1 MGLSLSLIIIPL
13 IVESIWYCENAICDK
28 KGTYNIEIELVS
40 NTNDFRGVFGEVL
53 GTVKDTFGDLLQLL
67 TNLKNKEIEFDFH
80 KKINYGLPFDI
91 DNKTKKLESCFRDA
105 IKHPFYCPFTIEDYL
120 ILDNL
125 KSCFV
130 FQNKPT
136 PPKDC
141 PSLYKVYGYFK
152 REVRDTFDRY
162 LWHGYSKIP
171 QEKRIAKIKEQVNE
185 EIKKNRKINEIVEG
199 LKSGKIIGKKI
210 ISNAFD
216 LKERLFIDIIN
227 VINQKK
233 RVVLNHA
240 QIDDIQYNVLDS
252 AFYFIFDVGNPSH
265 LAIKAPRKSLENDEL
280 PNTKKNIFNGLIK
293 TIYGCIDNENA
304 FLELENDKTI
314 NDLNIQDL
322 LGQLKTQAFPLSD
335 IITNAINQK
344 EGVALD
350 YALINDIK
358 HNLLDNTFHF
368 IFDIDLHLIDD

>member
-1 MGLSLSLIIIPL
+1 M
-13 IVESIWYCENAICDK
+13 
-28 KGTYNIEIELVS
+28 
-40 NTNDFRGVFGEVL
+40 
-53 GTVKDTFGDLLQLL
+53 
-67 TNLKNKEIEFDFH
+67 
-80 KKINYGLPFDI
+80 
-91 DNKTKKLESCFRDA
+91 
-105 IKHPFYCPFTIEDYL
+105 
-120 ILDNL
+120 
-125 KSCFV
+125 
-130 FQNKPT
+130 
-136 PPKDC
+136 
-141 PSLYKVYGYFK
+141 
-152 REVRDTFDRY
+152 
-162 LWHGYSKIP
+162 
-171 QEKRIAKIKEQVNE
+171 NE
-185 EIKKNRKINEIVEG
+185 EIKINPSFCNYRVDSEQNRKINEIVEG

-216 LKERLFIDIIN
+216 LSVSYCFITLDGLKNLKEQLFIDIIN

-233 RVVLNHA
+233 RVALNHA

-265 LAIKAPRKSLENDEL
+265 LAIKVPRKSLENDEL

-293 TIYGCIDNENA
+293 TIYGCIDDENA

-314 NDLNIQDL
+314 N

-358 HNLLDNTFHF
+358 YNLLDNTFHF

>member
-1 MGLSLSLIIIPL
+1 M
-13 IVESIWYCENAICDK
+13 
-28 KGTYNIEIELVS
+28 
-40 NTNDFRGVFGEVL
+40 
-53 GTVKDTFGDLLQLL
+53 
-67 TNLKNKEIEFDFH
+67 
-80 KKINYGLPFDI
+80 
-91 DNKTKKLESCFRDA
+91 
-105 IKHPFYCPFTIEDYL
+105 
-120 ILDNL
+120 
-125 KSCFV
+125 
-130 FQNKPT
+130 
-136 PPKDC
+136 
-141 PSLYKVYGYFK
+141 
-152 REVRDTFDRY
+152 
-162 LWHGYSKIP
+162 
-171 QEKRIAKIKEQVNE
+171 NE
-185 EIKKNRKINEIVEG
+185 EIKINPPFCNYRVDSKQNRKINEIAEG
-199 LKSGKIIGKKI
+199 LKSGKIIGEKI

-216 LKERLFIDIIN
+216 LNASYCFITPDGLKNLKERLSINIIN

-233 RVVLNHA
+233 RVALNHA

-252 AFYFIFDVGNPSH
+252 AFYFIFDVGSPSQ
-265 LAIKAPRKSLENDEL
+265 LVIKVPRKSLENNEL

-293 TIYGCIDNENA
+293 TIYRCIDDENA

-322 LGQLKTQAFPLSD
+322 SDKLKTQAFPLSD